1 MEERSLIAEIEGTF
15 ASGSVEKQAEI
26 VRRVTD
32 LFLAGADNYSDE
44 HVDLFDGVISRL
56 AEKIE
61 TKARAE
67 LAHRLAP
74 ADNAPPMTVRNLA
87 RDKSIEV
94 AGPIL
99 SRSNR
104 LTDEDLLAIASDDS
118 QDRLL
123 AISKRF
129 RLSEKVSD
137 ALVMHGNRDVVL
149 SVTRNEGARFSDAGY
164 GKLVDRSI
172 NDEVLAI
179 CVSMRK
185 DIPQAHFNALIAK
198 ASEVVFEKLVASNP
212 HAVYEVHRVLADI
225 TGQDAGAQPKAK
237 RDYREAAA
245 QFDIVR
251 RGGTPVDSV
260 VCDYATKG
268 KFEETVA
275 ALSALCQVPSKLVES
290 IMNDSRAESD
300 FALILAKA
308 AGLSWPTAKQICI
321 LRRKAF
327 RYSPQA
333 IEAARRSFDRLQL
346 ATAQRLVRFYN
357 ERHSA
362 LANFQ
367 ELAHQIRAQDST
379 APVSAEHPSIRTS
392 GTIGRPMPPDASP
405 ESACD

>member
-1 MEERSLIAEIEGTF
+1 MEERSIIAEIEGTF
-15 ASGSVEKQAEI
+15 ASGSADKQAEI
-26 VRRVTD
+26 LRRVTD

-44 HVDLFDGVISRL
+44 HIELFDGVISRI

-74 ADNAPPMTVRNLA
+74 VDNAPPMTVRKLA
-87 RDKSIEV
+87 HDESIEV

-104 LTDEDLLAIASDDS
+104 LTDDDLLAIANNNS

-123 AISKRF
+123 AISKRST
-129 RLSEKVSD
+129 LSEKVSD
-137 ALVMHGNRDVVL
+137 VLVTHGNRDVVL
-149 SVTRNEGARFSDAGY
+149 SVTRNEGARFSDASY

-198 ASEVVFEKLVASNP
+198 ASEVVFEKLAASNP
-212 HAVYEVHRVLADI
+212 NAIYEVHRVLTDI
-225 TGQDAGAQPKAK
+225 TGQDVTGQSNAK

-251 RGGTPVDSV
+251 RSGTPLDPV
-260 VCDYATKG
+260 VCEYAAKG

-275 ALSALCQVPSKLVES
+275 ALSALCRAPIKLVES
-290 IMNDSRAESD
+290 IMNDARPESD
-300 FALILAKA
+300 FVLILAKA
-308 AGLSWPTAKQICI
+308 AGLSWPTTKQICI
-321 LRRKAF
+321 LRRKVF
-327 RYSPQA
+327 RVSPQA
-333 IEAARRSFDRLQL
+333 VESARHSFDRLQPE
-346 ATAQRLVRFYN
+346 TAQRLVRFYN

-367 ELAHQIRAQDST
+367 ELAHHIQSHA
-379 APVSAEHPSIRTS
+379 
-392 GTIGRPMPPDASP
+392 GPMPHLGGAS
-405 ESACD
+405 

>member
-1 MEERSLIAEIEGTF
+1 MEERSIITEIEGTF

-26 VRRVTD
+26 LRRVTD
-32 LFLAGADNYSDE
+32 LFLAGADKYSDE
-44 HVDLFDGVISRL
+44 HVDLFDGVISRI

-74 ADNAPPMTVRNLA
+74 ADNAPPKTIRTLA
-87 RDKSIEV
+87 RDKSIDV

-99 SRSNR
+99 SLSNR
-104 LTDEDLLAIASDDS
+104 LSDDDLLTIASDNS
-118 QDRLL
+118 QERLL
-123 AISKRF
+123 AISKRST
-129 RLSEKVSD
+129 LSEKVSD
-137 ALVMHGNRDVVL
+137 VLVTHGNRDVVL
-149 SVTRNEGARFSDAGY
+149 SVTQNEGARFSNAGY
-164 GKLVDRSI
+164 GTLVDRSI

-179 CVSMRK
+179 CVTMRK
-185 DIPQAHFNALIAK
+185 DIPQEHFNALIAK
-198 ASEVVFEKLVASNP
+198 ASDVVFEKLAASNP

-225 TGQDAGAQPKAK
+225 TGQDVAEQPKMT

-251 RGGTPVDSV
+251 RSGAPVDPV
-260 VCDYATKG
+260 VCEYAAKG

-275 ALSALCQVPSKLVES
+275 ALSALCQAPSKLVES
-290 IMNDSRAESD
+290 VMNNSRAESD

-308 AGLSWPTAKQICI
+308 AGLSWPTAKHICI

-333 IEAARRSFDRLQL
+333 IEAARRSFDRLQPT
-346 ATAQRLVRFYN
+346 TAQRLVRFYN

-367 ELAHQIRAQDST
+367 ELAQHIRTQDSE
-379 APVSAEHPSIRTS
+379 APRLS
-392 GTIGRPMPPDASP
+392 GAS
-405 ESACD
+405 

>member
-1 MEERSLIAEIEGTF
+1 MEERSIIAEIEGSF
-15 ASGSVEKQAEI
+15 ASGSADKQAEI
-26 VRRVTD
+26 LRRVTD

-44 HVDLFDGVISRL
+44 HIDLFDGVISRI
-56 AEKIE
+56 ADKIE

-67 LAHRLAP
+67 LANRLAP
-74 ADNAPPMTVRNLA
+74 ADNAPPKTVRMLA
-87 RDKSIEV
+87 RDELIEV

-99 SRSNR
+99 SQSNR
-104 LTDEDLLAIASDDS
+104 LSDEDLLAIASANS

-123 AISKRF
+123 AISKRSS
-129 RLSEKVSD
+129 LSEKVSD
-137 ALVMHGNRDVVL
+137 VLVTHGNRDVVL
-149 SVTRNEGARFSDAGY
+149 SVTRNEGARISDAGY
-164 GKLVDRSI
+164 VKLVDRSI

-185 DIPQAHFNALIAK
+185 DIPREHFNALIAK
-198 ASEVVFEKLVASNP
+198 ASDVVFEKLAASNP
-212 HAVYEVHRVLADI
+212 DAVYEVHRVLTDI
-225 TGQDAGAQPKAK
+225 TGQESTARPQAK

-251 RGGTPVDSV
+251 RSGAPVDPV
-260 VCDYATKG
+260 VQEFAAKG

-275 ALSALCQVPSKLVES
+275 ALSALSGAPIKLVES
-290 IMNDSRAESD
+290 VMNDARAESD

-327 RYSPQA
+327 RYSPQSM
-333 IEAARRSFDRLQL
+333 ETARHSFDRLQT

-362 LANFQ
+362 LADFQ
-367 ELAHQIRAQDST
+367 ELAQQIKAHESPMRAS
-379 APVSAEHPSIRTS
+379 
-392 GTIGRPMPPDASP
+392 
-405 ESACD
+405 

>member
-1 MEERSLIAEIEGTF
+1 VLEEQSIIDEIEGTF
-15 ASGSVEKQAEI
+15 ASGSTEKQAEI
-26 VRRVTD
+26 LRRVTD
-32 LFLAGADNYSDE
+32 LFMAGAESYSEE
-44 HVDLFDGVISRL
+44 HVDLFDGVISRI

-74 ADNAPPMTVRNLA
+74 IDNAPPMTVLQLA
-87 RDKSIEV
+87 HDESIDV

-104 LTDEDLLAIASDDS
+104 LTDEDLLAIASNNS

-123 AISKRF
+123 AISKRSSLTA
-129 RLSEKVSD
+129 RVSD
-137 ALVMHGNRDVVL
+137 VLVTRGNRDVVL
-149 SVTRNEGARFSDAGY
+149 SVAQNEGALFSDAGY

-198 ASEVVFEKLVASNP
+198 ASEVVFEKLAASNP
-212 HAVYEVHRVLADI
+212 ESISEVHRVLSDI
-225 TGQDAGAQPKAK
+225 TGQDPSAQPKKK

-245 QFDIVR
+245 QFDAVR
-251 RGGTPVDSV
+251 RSGAAVDPV
-260 VCDYATKG
+260 VCEYAAIG

-275 ALSALCQVPSKLVES
+275 ALSALCQAPIKLVES
-290 IMNDSRAESD
+290 IMNDARPEND
-300 FALILAKA
+300 FVLILAKA
-308 AGLSWPTAKQICI
+308 AGLSWPTTKQICI
-321 LRRKAF
+321 LRRKVF
-327 RYSPQA
+327 RVSPQA
-333 IEAARRSFDRLQL
+333 IENARQHFNHLQM

-367 ELAHQIRAQDST
+367 ELAQQIQTHGPA
-379 APVSAEHPSIRTS
+379 
-392 GTIGRPMPPDASP
+392 
-405 ESACD
+405 

>member
-15 ASGSVEKQAEI
+15 ASGSAEKQAEI

-32 LFLAGADNYSDE
+32 LFLAGADTYSDE

-61 TKARAE
+61 TKARVE

-74 ADNAPPMTVRNLA
+74 VDNAPPMTVRRLA
-87 RDKSIEV
+87 RDESIDV

-104 LTDEDLLAIASDDS
+104 LTDEDLLAIASNDS

-123 AISKRF
+123 AISKRST
-129 RLSEKVSD
+129 LSEKVSD
-137 ALVMHGNRDVVL
+137 VLVAHGNRDVVL
-149 SVTRNEGARFSDAGY
+149 SVTQNEGARFSDAGY

-172 NDEVLAI
+172 NDEVLVI

-185 DIPQAHFNALIAK
+185 DIPQVHFNALIAK

-225 TGQDAGAQPKAK
+225 TGQDAAAQPKAK

-245 QFDIVR
+245 QFDIIR
-251 RGGTPVDSV
+251 RSGAPVDPV
-260 VCDYATKG
+260 VCEYAAKG

-275 ALSALCQVPSKLVES
+275 ALSALCQAPSKLVES
-290 IMNDSRAESD
+290 VMNDSRAEND

-308 AGLSWPTAKQICI
+308 AGLSWPTAKQICT

-333 IEAARRSFDRLQL
+333 IEAARRSFDRLQP

-367 ELAHQIRAQDST
+367 ELAQHIRAQDST
-379 APVSAEHPSIRTS
+379 VLRLS
-392 GTIGRPMPPDASP
+392 GAS
-405 ESACD
+405 